1 MDNIT
6 TLLSDYDLIL
16 LNEAAN
22 NNTLKVELLDIEKF
36 IKVNRH
42 WKRTGAYKRFDALE
56 DARQYALKDLK
67 RIA

>member
-36 IKVNRH
+36 IKVNNC
-42 WKRTGAYKRFDALE
+42 KEVSDPVFFNGPTYTT
-56 DARQYALKDLK
+56 
-67 RIA
+67 RIII